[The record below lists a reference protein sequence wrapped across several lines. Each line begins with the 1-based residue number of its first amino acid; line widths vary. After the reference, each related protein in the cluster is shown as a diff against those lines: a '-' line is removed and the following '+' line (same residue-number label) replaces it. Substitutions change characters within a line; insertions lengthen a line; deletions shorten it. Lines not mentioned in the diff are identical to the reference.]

1 MESIDKAAS
10 KDNLH
15 NNYINILIEGVQDS
29 NVLEVFVCKS
39 IGYNM
44 KRTVLTHFAQK
55 GK

>member
-1 MESIDKAAS
+1 VESIDKAAS

-15 NNYINILIEGVQDS
+15 YNYFNILIESVQDS
-29 NVLEVFVCKS
+29 NVLGVFVCKS

-44 KRTVLTHFAQK
+44 KHTVLIHFAQK